1 MRNDAW
7 ERGEKKWCYK
17 VSEMTTMLAL
27 RLEWGGERI
36 NMYINGIRK
45 RKMVFGYRGE

>member
-1 MRNDAW
+1 
-7 ERGEKKWCYK
+7 
-17 VSEMTTMLAL
+17 MTTMLAL

-45 RKMVFGYRGE
+45 RKMVFGYRGEWEKCRGNGGKWCDRLWV